1 MSYRTVQAQPTN
13 NTYLD
18 TYAWIL
24 FEKGKY
30 VEAKIY
36 MDQAMQNGGD
46 KSSIETEH
54 CGDIYW
60 MNGEKEKALEY
71 WKKAEELSK
80 QEPVPGESPR
90 DKAGLVV
97 LRKKIA
103 NKKYYV
109 R

>member
-1 MSYRTVQAQPTN
+1 MIVIKEFTIN
-13 NTYLD
+13 
-18 TYAWIL
+18 
-24 FEKGKY
+24 
-30 VEAKIY
+30 
-36 MDQAMQNGGD
+36 
-46 KSSIETEH
+46 
-54 CGDIYW
+54 IYW
-60 MNGEKEKALEY
+60 MNGEKERALEY